1 MTQDETLKTVTQ
13 NETLKIR
20 AQAASYARLFLANK
34 YKEEYS
40 ELYDAYLTNRGLTTR
55 KSKVLTDERTRV
67 KE

>member
-13 NETLKIR
+13 NKTLKIR

-40 ELYDAYLTNRGLTTR
+40 ELYNAYLTNRGLTTR
-55 KSKVLTDERTRV
+55 QSKVMKDERTV
-67 KE
+67 NNE

>member
-1 MTQDETLKTVTQ
+1 MTQDEALKV
-13 NETLKIR
+13 R

-40 ELYDAYLTNRGLTTR
+40 ELYNAYLVNRGLTTR
-55 KSKVLTDERTRV
+55 KGKPMTDERTTV